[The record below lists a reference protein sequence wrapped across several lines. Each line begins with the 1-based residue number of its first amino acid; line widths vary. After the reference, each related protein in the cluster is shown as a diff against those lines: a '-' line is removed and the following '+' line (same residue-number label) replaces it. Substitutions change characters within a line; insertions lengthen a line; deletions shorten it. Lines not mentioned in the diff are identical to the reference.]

1 MTENTP
7 LPSSAPTSALIF
19 DMDGTMIDS
28 MPYHAKSW
36 AVFAARHGVTM
47 DLPELMRRTT
57 GRTGTECMG
66 ELFGRAM
73 SAEEALPLVHEKELI
88 YREMFAAEFTEVR
101 GFKAFYAAARA
112 LGLKTCVGTAGDIHN
127 VEFALGHL
135 KLAEVPHA
143 IIRGDMGLP
152 GKPEPAIFLEAAR
165 AVSMPASAS
174 IVFEDAPL
182 GIEAAR
188 RAGMRAVAI
197 CSTHSADE
205 LAGPHVMA
213 AVKNYDELMAQGFL
227 QSLKISPDAS
237 NFSVRAGPVEAL
249 RQAQG
254 ER

>member
-1 MTENTP
+1 
-7 LPSSAPTSALIF
+7 
-19 DMDGTMIDS
+19 
-28 MPYHAKSW
+28 
-36 AVFAARHGVTM
+36 VFAARHGVTM

-135 KLAEVPHA
+135 QLPEAPDA

-165 AVSMPASAS
+165 AVSARAGAS

-205 LAGPHVMA
+205 LAGPHVIA

-227 QSLKISPDAS
+227 QSLAIAT
-237 NFSVRAGPVEAL
+237 
-249 RQAQG
+249 
-254 ER
+254 

>member
-1 MTENTP
+1 
-7 LPSSAPTSALIF
+7 
-19 DMDGTMIDS
+19 MDGTMIDS

-36 AVFAARHGVTM
+36 AVFAQRHGVTM
-47 DLPELMRRTT
+47 DLGELMARTT

-66 ELFGRAM
+66 ELFGRVM
-73 SAEEALPLVHEKELI
+73 SAQEALPLVHEKEEI
-88 YREMFAAEFTEVR
+88 YRAMFAADFCEVR
-101 GFKAFYAAARA
+101 GFKAFYTEARA

-127 VEFALGHL
+127 VAFALGHL
-135 KLAEVPHA
+135 KLAEAPHA

-165 AVSMPASAS
+165 AVSVPASGS

-205 LAGPHVMA
+205 LAGSHVIA
-213 AVKNYDELMAQGFL
+213 AVKNYDELMARGFL
-227 QSLKISPDAS
+227 QSL
-237 NFSVRAGPVEAL
+237 AL
-249 RQAQG
+249 AV
-254 ER
+254 